1 MDSIPD
7 ADVGSWLRQLLD
19 TTWRDMHVVVPHGFE
34 AYARVFHPAFRDRPA
49 DTGSWHGQERP
60 VYVDIEQESVSWA
73 EVARAFGTTMYPLVQ
88 FRDLPGPESGPHREV
103 LDAEGWRYAA
113 PVQGN
118 LDIEVLAS
126 LADHLCRY
134 TATPDQ
140 GVAAVW
146 EGWGGLTSS
155 AGYSQLTFVEGAA
168 TAGPGTFS
176 RDEGPGSGLLPAS
189 VVNGQRLELPGRGHF
204 LFAAAPRLFADPAW
218 ALDAPW
224 HHDPQWPQ
232 SPSLLWPED
241 RAWVLVT
248 EIDFDSTIIAGSSA
262 LVAAL
267 VSDPGI
273 EALRIDEGARLSV

>member
-7 ADVGSWLRQLLD
+7 ADVGSWLCSLLD

-34 AYARVFHPAFRDRPA
+34 AYARVFHPAYRDRPA

-73 EVARAFGTTMYPLVQ
+73 EVARAFGATMHPLAQ
-88 FRDLPGPESGPHREV
+88 YQELPGPENGPYREV
-103 LDAEGWRYAA
+103 LDAAGWRYAA

-118 LDIEVLAS
+118 LDVEVLAS
-126 LADHLCRY
+126 LAKQLCRH
-134 TATPDQ
+134 TATPDR

-155 AGYSQLTFVEGAA
+155 AGYSQPTFVEGVAA
-168 TAGPGTFS
+168 AGPGTF
-176 RDEGPGSGLLPAS
+176 
-189 VVNGQRLELPGRGHF
+189 
-204 LFAAAPRLFADPAW
+204 

-224 HHDPQWPQ
+224 HHDPWWPQ

-241 RAWVLVT
+241 RSWVLVT
-248 EIDFDSTIIAGSSA
+248 EVDFDSTIIAGSSA

-267 VSDPGI
+267 VSDSGI
-273 EALRIDEGARLSV
+273 EALRIDEGSRLSI